1 MTKKII
7 FICLICF
14 LVFPIFSQTITA
26 TSTVDWT
33 SSDFVSELML
43 DIEAAGINMPSG
55 RNAAIV
61 KINTNLPALE
71 KDPLLSLYADSAY
84 SIGDMVLQNAVTF
97 ENISKVIIN
106 GKRKP
111 EILSS
116 QIVPQF

>member
-55 RNAAIV
+55 RNAATT
-61 KINTNLPALE
+61 KINTNLPARKRPASFFICRFCLFYWRHG
-71 KDPLLSLYADSAY
+71 S
-84 SIGDMVLQNAVTF
+84 
-97 ENISKVIIN
+97 SKCYY
-106 GKRKP
+106 
-111 EILSS
+111 L
-116 QIVPQF
+116 